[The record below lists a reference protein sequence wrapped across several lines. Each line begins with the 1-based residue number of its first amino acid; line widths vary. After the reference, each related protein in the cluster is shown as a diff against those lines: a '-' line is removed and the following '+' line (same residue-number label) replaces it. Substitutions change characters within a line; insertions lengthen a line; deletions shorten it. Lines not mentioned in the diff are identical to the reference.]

1 MRKNKKIILLL
12 STLISFQIFTPTN
25 TSKAKSILINYDLTE
40 GVNVREKQS
49 DASDSKILGGI
60 DYPDFYEIKEENG
73 NWLKINFEGKDG
85 YVVKSWFHI
94 LDDMKAIKN
103 GKIYEKADEKSKEI
117 SNFKKKEKIDLI
129 DFDSNK
135 NFVKVKKGDKI
146 GFAKIDNF
154 DLSKKDEKDLNKIKD
169 KYKKIYDSVKR
180 YMDYL
185 DRNNLSLYPI
195 DQKDKAKENEIVRN
209 YVVDEPEEKT
219 EEVEYIYYTVSGDD
233 IGSQAYN
240 FATKFIGNPYV
251 WAGTSLTNGVDCSG
265 FTQQVYKEFGISL
278 PHFAQSQ
285 ADYGKTIKLGEEKA
299 GDLVFYGTSLSNITH
314 VAIADGQGRIV
325 HAANPRS
332 GIITSGIGNPTIIKR
347 LIED

>member
-12 STLISFQIFTPTN
+12 STLISFQLFAPTN
-25 TSKAKSILINYDLTE
+25 TSKAKSILINYDLAE

-49 DASDSKILGGI
+49 FADDSKILGGI

-85 YVVKSWFHI
+85 YVAKIWFHI

-169 KYKKIYDSVKR
+169 K
-180 YMDYL
+180 
-185 DRNNLSLYPI
+185 
-195 DQKDKAKENEIVRN
+195 
-209 YVVDEPEEKT
+209 
-219 EEVEYIYYTVSGDD
+219 
-233 IGSQAYN
+233 
-240 FATKFIGNPYV
+240 
-251 WAGTSLTNGVDCSG
+251 
-265 FTQQVYKEFGISL
+265 
-278 PHFAQSQ
+278 
-285 ADYGKTIKLGEEKA
+285 
-299 GDLVFYGTSLSNITH
+299 
-314 VAIADGQGRIV
+314 
-325 HAANPRS
+325 
-332 GIITSGIGNPTIIKR
+332 
-347 LIED
+347 

>member
-1 MRKNKKIILLL
+1 
-12 STLISFQIFTPTN
+12 
-25 TSKAKSILINYDLTE
+25 
-40 GVNVREKQS
+40 
-49 DASDSKILGGI
+49 
-60 DYPDFYEIKEENG
+60 
-73 NWLKINFEGKDG
+73 
-85 YVVKSWFHI
+85 
-94 LDDMKAIKN
+94 
-103 GKIYEKADEKSKEI
+103 
-117 SNFKKKEKIDLI
+117 
-129 DFDSNK
+129 
-135 NFVKVKKGDKI
+135 
-146 GFAKIDNF
+146 
-154 DLSKKDEKDLNKIKD
+154 
-169 KYKKIYDSVKR
+169 
-180 YMDYL
+180 MDYL

-195 DQKDKAKENEIVRN
+195 NEKDKAKENEIVRN
-209 YVVDEPEEKT
+209 YVVDEPKEKT

-314 VAIADGQGRIV
+314 VAIADGQGGIV

>member
-12 STLISFQIFTPTN
+12 STLISFQLFAPTN
-25 TSKAKSILINYDLTE
+25 TSKAKSILINYDLAE

-49 DASDSKILGGI
+49 FADDSKILGGI

-85 YVVKSWFHI
+85 YVAKIWFHI

-185 DRNNLSLYPI
+185 DRNN
-195 DQKDKAKENEIVRN
+195 
-209 YVVDEPEEKT
+209 
-219 EEVEYIYYTVSGDD
+219 
-233 IGSQAYN
+233 
-240 FATKFIGNPYV
+240 
-251 WAGTSLTNGVDCSG
+251 
-265 FTQQVYKEFGISL
+265 
-278 PHFAQSQ
+278 
-285 ADYGKTIKLGEEKA
+285 
-299 GDLVFYGTSLSNITH
+299 
-314 VAIADGQGRIV
+314 
-325 HAANPRS
+325 
-332 GIITSGIGNPTIIKR
+332 
-347 LIED
+347 